1 MASLQRP
8 LSPYLQYV
16 NVQTLHTMGF
26 SILHRI
32 TGVALSV
39 GIVPLVYWLSAAAQ
53 GPEAYAKAQ
62 ALFASA
68 WMQVLVVGWAF
79 SFCYHL
85 LNGIR
90 HLVWDTGH
98 GLERPQARA
107 SGWLVFVGALLLTL
121 LVVAVAWSRLNIA
134 GAP

>member
-1 MASLQRP
+1 MASYQRP

-16 NVQTLHTMGF
+16 NVETFHTMGF

-39 GIVPLVYWLSAAAQ
+39 GIVPLVYWLSAAAL
-53 GPEAYAKAQ
+53 GREAYANAQ
-62 ALFASA
+62 TLFASV
-68 WMQVLVVGWAF
+68 WMQVLMVGWAF

-85 LNGIR
+85 LNGVR

-98 GLERPQARA
+98 GLERRQART
-107 SGWLVFVGALLLTL
+107 SGWAVFIGALLLTI
-121 LVVAVAWSRLNIA
+121 VVAAVAWSRLSIT
-134 GAP
+134 GGL